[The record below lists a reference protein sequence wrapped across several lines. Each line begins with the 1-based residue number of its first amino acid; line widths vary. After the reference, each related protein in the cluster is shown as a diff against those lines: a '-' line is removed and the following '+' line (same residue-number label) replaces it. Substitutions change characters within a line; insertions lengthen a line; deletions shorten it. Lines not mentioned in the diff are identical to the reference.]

1 MSDRSTHITTVPMAG
16 INRSWALLASAAQG
30 WPLAVAA
37 LATCWLCFFN
47 ELRGEWDTNAQY
59 NYGYV
64 VPLLGAMLCWRRWPE
79 RPAIR
84 LSTSSLPGVL
94 GFGLLSLLLPL
105 TLIREANPEWRL
117 LYWTHGFLVLGLSLC
132 LLYRAGGWS
141 WVRYFAPPLLFMLI
155 AIPWPMEWEQ
165 TIIQNLMRFVALL
178 TVEVLGWL
186 GIPSLQHGNL
196 IEVGAGT
203 VGINEACS
211 GIRSLQSGLM
221 LSLFLGEMYR
231 FTAARRVALVLAS
244 LACVLVANVART
256 TFLTY
261 TAAHRGLQ
269 QMEAWH
275 DTDGLIVMLMVL
287 PSLFVL
293 AYWIKPRSSA
303 PSSTPFSATP
313 PNPPPS
319 PPASAPPVPS
329 RLPRWVAIS
338 VFSWLAF
345 SELTTEI
352 WYRSHEKNLLVSQ
365 RWSVNWPVQEA
376 RFKKTTV
383 PEQSLAI
390 LRCSNSD
397 SAVWK
402 DEEDNQWSAFFLR
415 WNAGR
420 NSAQLARGHRPD
432 ICFPAAGARLIDA
445 YGTINATAN
454 GLDLPFKYQ
463 TFQAGDQ
470 LLHVFYCLWSDRVS
484 PQASLLAPDNTWNE
498 RFHAVWT
505 GERNLGQQVF
515 EIVIIGPENN
525 DAAVALFKQE
535 LPRLIQRDL

>member
-1 MSDRSTHITTVPMAG
+1 MSDPSSNVTTVPMAG

-30 WPLAVAA
+30 WPLAVGA

-94 GFGLLSLLLPL
+94 GFVLLSLLLPL

-132 LLYRAGGWS
+132 LLYRAGGWN
-141 WVRYFAPPLLFMLI
+141 WVRFFAPPLLFMLI

-275 DTDGLIVMLMVL
+275 DTAGLIVMLMVL

-376 RFKKTTV
+376 RFKKTSV

-397 SAVWK
+397 SAAWK

-515 EIVIIGPENN
+515 EIVIVGPENN

>member
-1 MSDRSTHITTVPMAG
+1 MSDPSSNVTTVPMAG

-30 WPLAVAA
+30 WPLAVGA

-94 GFGLLSLLLPL
+94 GFVLLSLLLPL

-231 FTAARRVALVLAS
+231 FTAARRVTLVLAS

-275 DTDGLIVMLMVL
+275 DTAGLIVMLMVL

-376 RFKKTTV
+376 RFKKTSV

-397 SAVWK
+397 SAAWK

-515 EIVIIGPENN
+515 EIVIVGPENN

>member
-1 MSDRSTHITTVPMAG
+1 MAG

-30 WPLAVAA
+30 WPLAVGA

-64 VPLLGAMLCWRRWPE
+64 VPLLGALLCWRRWPE

-94 GFGLLSLLLPL
+94 GFVLLSLLLPL

-275 DTDGLIVMLMVL
+275 DTAGLIVMLMVL

-313 PNPPPS
+313 PNQPPS

-515 EIVIIGPENN
+515 EIVIVGPENN

>member
-1 MSDRSTHITTVPMAG
+1 MPDPSTNVTTVPMAG
-16 INRSWALLASAAQG
+16 VNRSWAWLASATQG

-64 VPLLGAMLCWRRWPE
+64 VPLLGAMLFGRRWPE

-84 LSTSSLPGVL
+84 LFTTSLPGVL

-132 LLYRAGGWS
+132 LLYRAGGWN
-141 WVRYFAPPLLFMLI
+141 WVRFFAPPLLFMLI

-165 TIIQNLMRFVALL
+165 TIIQNLMRVVAFL

-231 FTAARRVALVLAS
+231 FTAARRSILVLAS
-244 LACVLVANVART
+244 LVCVLGANVART
-256 TFLTY
+256 SFLTY

-275 DTDGLIVMLMVL
+275 DTAGLIVMLMVL

-293 AYWIKPRSSA
+293 AYWIKPKASA
-303 PSSTPFSATP
+303 SPLASPLA
-313 PNPPPS
+313 PPS
-319 PPASAPPVPS
+319 DQPTSAPPVPS
-329 RLPRWVAIS
+329 PLSRWVAIS
-338 VFSWLAF
+338 VFAWIAF
-345 SELTTEI
+345 SEITTEF

-397 SAVWK
+397 SAAWK

-484 PQASLLAPDNTWNE
+484 PQASLLAPDNTWNQ
-498 RFHAVWT
+498 RFHAVWA
-505 GERNLGQQVF
+505 GDRNLGQQVF
-515 EIVIIGPENN
+515 EIVIVGPENN